1 MIKRLLNKTLMG
13 VCAIGICQVTFGA
26 NLCVNPRGNSGCK
39 SSISAAV
46 TAASPG
52 DTIHVARGFYKD
64 DVVITKSLSLI
75 GDDRQ
80 TTIIDATGKANGIFI
95 DGTASAPNAGV
106 SDVTISGFTVQ
117 NANFEGIL
125 AASATGVVIA
135 DNLVTNNNASLS
147 ASTCP
152 GIPDY
157 ETNEDMDC
165 GEGIHLLGT
174 NHSIVS
180 KNIVE
185 RNSGGILI
193 SDETGPTN
201 NNLITGNFVQ
211 LNGFACGITMA
222 SHAPAAL
229 AHPTAG
235 LSFGVFNN
243 TISRNESD
251 YNGLQNGGGAGVGV
265 YSPGPGAAAYGNVII
280 QNTVLGNG
288 LPGIAMHNHASVPGA
303 PPIIF
308 RDNSVIGNHIRGN
321 GADTEDAQTAGPTG
335 INIYS
340 VVPVTGIVVAENVI
354 EDEAIGISFK
364 SAATGPDAVPQLQ
377 AHFNIFERRTVGI
390 SNLGAAT
397 TNGTLN
403 WWGCSDGP
411 QGRRGCASTTTGVSF
426 SPWLTDLP
434 SQRR

>member
-1 MIKRLLNKTLMG
+1 MLL
-13 VCAIGICQVTFGA
+13 
-26 NLCVNPRGNSGCK
+26 
-39 SSISAAV
+39 
-46 TAASPG
+46 
-52 DTIHVARGFYKD
+52 
-64 DVVITKSLSLI
+64 
-75 GDDRQ
+75 
-80 TTIIDATGKANGIFI
+80 
-95 DGTASAPNAGV
+95 
-106 SDVTISGFTVQ
+106 
-117 NANFEGIL
+117 
-125 AASATGVVIA
+125 
-135 DNLVTNNNASLS
+135 
-147 ASTCP
+147 
-152 GIPDY
+152 
-157 ETNEDMDC
+157 
-165 GEGIHLLGT
+165 
-174 NHSIVS
+174 
-180 KNIVE
+180 
-185 RNSGGILI
+185 
-193 SDETGPTN
+193 
-201 NNLITGNFVQ
+201 Q
-211 LNGFACGITMA
+211 LNGFDCGITLA

-251 YNGLQNGGGAGVGV
+251 YNGLQNGGGAGIGI
-265 YSPGPGAAAYGNVII
+265 YSGPGAAAYGNVII

-364 SAATGPDAVPQLQ
+364 SAATGSNAVPQLQ

-403 WWGCSDGP
+403 WWGCSMGP
-411 QGRRGCASTTTGVSF
+411 RSSGCATTTTGV
-426 SPWLTDLP
+426 
-434 SQRR
+434 